1 MSQCRDTVSKIGM
14 YGWTRGARFSGG
26 SQGQSDE
33 RVGQFVAKERDFIF
47 KASNLAR
54 SLGTVDY
61 FTGFKGNGA

>member
-1 MSQCRDTVSKIGM
+1 MDTRSQV
-14 YGWTRGARFSGG
+14 SGG
-26 SQGQSDE
+26 SQGQSDK

-61 FTGFKGNGA
+61 FTGVKGNGA